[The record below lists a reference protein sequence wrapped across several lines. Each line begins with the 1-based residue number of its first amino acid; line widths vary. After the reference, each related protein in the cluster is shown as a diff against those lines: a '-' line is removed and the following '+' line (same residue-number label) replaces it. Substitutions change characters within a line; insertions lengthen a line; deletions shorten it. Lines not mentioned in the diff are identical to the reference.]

1 LGLKYVPW
9 SGGVMA
15 KNQKHDDDFDDD
27 IDLVEDDVDLDPF
40 LDVMEKQDSKRAK
53 NNNSRRRIE
62 ALQEKKRLKKL
73 LEDYEDYD

>member
-1 LGLKYVPW
+1 
-9 SGGVMA
+9 MA

>member
-1 LGLKYVPW
+1 
-9 SGGVMA
+9 MA

-27 IDLVEDDVDLDPF
+27 IDLVEDDIELDPF
-40 LDVMEKQDSKRAK
+40 LEVMEKKDNKRAK
-53 NNNSRRRIE
+53 DNCSRRKIE